1 MDELKEKAHYV
12 SVTGIIRKDNKY
24 LICKRSPN
32 EKAFP
37 NKWCVPGGKIE
48 KKDFETTPKDTSDH
62 WFDIFEKTLVKE
74 IAEETNLKIKNI
86 GYVSNLVFIR
96 PNGFSTIIVSLFA
109 DYDSGEVKLS
119 EVFKIGDMV
128 SVSGITKGK
137 GFQGGVKRH
146 GFKGGPKTH
155 GQSDRLRA
163 PGSIGSTTTPGR
175 VYKGK
180 KMAGHMGTIKSTVR
194 GLEVVALAQD
204 NKQMTIKGLVPGY
217 RNNIINIE
225 KQ

>member
-119 EVFKIGDMV
+119 EDELVEYSWVDLDEAKNYDLI
-128 SVSGITKGK
+128 
-137 GFQGGVKRH
+137 
-146 GFKGGPKTH
+146 
-155 GQSDRLRA
+155 
-163 PGSIGSTTTPGR
+163 
-175 VYKGK
+175 
-180 KMAGHMGTIKSTVR
+180 
-194 GLEVVALAQD
+194 D
-204 NKQMTIKGLVPGY
+204 NIYEQ
-217 RNNIINIE
+217 IE
-225 KQ
+225 KADKLYKK